1 MLTDDD
7 LISRTEDG
15 LRTGACVPRQT
26 NKTVNRLAGSACN
39 GPPDHRADN
48 RNSELASAGGLPR
61 IENALR
67 TKNVSLKMSP
77 LLKPSQKM

>member
-15 LRTGACVPRQT
+15 CGRMRACLDKQTRTL
-26 NKTVNRLAGSACN
+26 NRLAGGACN

-48 RNSELASAGGLPR
+48 RNSELASTGGLPR

-67 TKNVSLKMSP
+67 TKKSP
-77 LLKPSQKM
+77 

>member
-1 MLTDDD
+1 
-7 LISRTEDG
+7 
-15 LRTGACVPRQT
+15 LRSAYLDKQT
-26 NKTVNRLAGSACN
+26 RTVNRLAGSACN

-67 TKNVSLKMSP
+67 TKKVSLKMSP
-77 LLKPSQKM
+77 LLKPSQKCEPVLVGASL